1 VTAGPA
7 RPSSTVT
14 ATRPGAVLAIVCAG
28 VVLASLNMFLV
39 SMALP
44 RIAQAFRG
52 TGLADL
58 SWVLNAYTIVF
69 AALLVP
75 AGRLADRAGR
85 TRGFLL
91 GVVIFTGAAACAAAA
106 GNVGVL
112 VGFCALMGVGAA
124 LLIPTSLSLVLA
136 AYPPERRG
144 GAVRTWAAMGGLA
157 AGLGPVI
164 GGPLVG
170 ADWRWAFLINL
181 PVGVLAL
188 AAGWRWLPDT
198 PGDGGA
204 VPDVTGALLLTV
216 GMAALILGLV
226 KSNDWGWGTAR
237 VIGLLAAAAAA
248 GVLFVWRSARHPS
261 PVLELRLLRIRG
273 YSVTLASALLFSAAF
288 AAMLLA
294 FVLWVQ
300 NQWGWSALQA
310 GLAMAPGPLMVPV
323 LSVLAGP
330 LIRTFGPGRVIA
342 AGCAVYAAGALW
354 WVTVVGLE
362 PSYADLI
369 GGLLLTGS
377 GVGLALPTLFATA
390 TASLPAQ
397 RFATGSA
404 VVAMIRQLGFAV
416 GVAGLVAV
424 LGTPAT
430 AQEGLDAFQRGW
442 STIAAVALLAAV
454 TALLLRRPQ
463 PAPSIAAA
471 PATAADAPAQSQG
484 PSATGG

>member
-1 VTAGPA
+1 MTDDSA
-7 RPSSTVT
+7 RPSSTATV
-14 ATRPGAVLAIVCAG
+14 TRPGAVLAVVCAG

-44 RIAQAFRG
+44 RIGHAFQDA
-52 TGLADL
+52 GLADL
-58 SWVLNAYTIVF
+58 SWVLNAYTLVF

-75 AGRLADRAGR
+75 AGRLADRTGR
-85 TRGFLL
+85 RRGFLL
-91 GVVIFTGAAACAAAA
+91 GVVVFTAASAGSAAA
-106 GNVGVL
+106 GNVGML
-112 VGFCALMGVGAA
+112 IGFCVLMGVGAA

-164 GGPLVG
+164 GGPLVS
-170 ADWRWAFLINL
+170 ADWRWAFLINV

-198 PGDGGA
+198 PGEGGP
-204 VPDVTGALLLTV
+204 VPDVAGALLLTL

-226 KSNDWGWGTAR
+226 KSNDWGWSTSR
-237 VIGLLAAAAAA
+237 VIGLLAAAAVA

-261 PVLELRLLRIRG
+261 PVLELGLLRIPG
-273 YSVTLASALLFSAAF
+273 YSATLASALLFSAAF

-300 NQWGWSALQA
+300 NQWGWSALQT
-310 GLAMAPGPLMVPV
+310 GLALAPGPLMVPV
-323 LSVLAGP
+323 LSVLASP
-330 LIRTFGPGRVIA
+330 LIRILGPGRVIA
-342 AGCAVYAAGALW
+342 AGCTVYAAGALW

-362 PSYADLI
+362 PSYADLLP
-369 GGLLLTGS
+369 GLLLTGS

-390 TASLPAQ
+390 TASLPPQ

-416 GVAGLVAV
+416 GVAVLVAV

-430 AQEGLDAFQRGW
+430 AQEQLDAFQRGW
-442 STIAAVALLAAV
+442 STIAAAAVLAAV
-454 TALLLRRPQ
+454 PALLLRRPQ
-463 PAPSIAAA
+463 PAATTAA
-471 PATAADAPAQSQG
+471 AADAPARPQG
-484 PSATGG
+484 PSTIGG